1 MGKSNVLQDAPKR
14 IKQLQFSVFSPQEV
28 VQLAEFEVTHRDLY
42 VAGEGGLGKTPA
54 PGGLLD
60 RRLVSPF
67 PVALPLGCW
76 CRRELVGLAR
86 TRQGGMLQDGRTA
99 RAQLASSSQRGAPT
113 STTRPHPSRR
123 VSSPLLARKPLP
135 SPSPTLL

>member
-60 RRLVSPF
+60 RRLVSTFSSARSRSVGHAEGRAGRLRMPHRK
-67 PVALPLGCW
+67 GCPIF
-76 CRRELVGLAR
+76 G
-86 TRQGGMLQDGRTA
+86 
-99 RAQLASSSQRGAPT
+99 
-113 STTRPHPSRR
+113 
-123 VSSPLLARKPLP
+123 
-135 SPSPTLL
+135 

>member
-60 RRLVSPF
+60 RRLVS
-67 PVALPLGCW
+67 
-76 CRRELVGLAR
+76 LAR
-86 TRQGGMLQDGRTA
+86 ALKGRRGGGLGRC
-99 RAQLASSSQRGAPT
+99 
-113 STTRPHPSRR
+113 SR
-123 VSSPLLARKPLP
+123 
-135 SPSPTLL
+135 

>member
-60 RRLVSPF
+60 RRLVSTPL
-67 PVALPLGCW
+67 VCALALGGA
-76 CRRELVGLAR
+76 CRGE
-86 TRQGGMLQDGRTA
+86 GRPA
-99 RAQLASSSQRGAPT
+99 PHAAQNIFG
-113 STTRPHPSRR
+113 
-123 VSSPLLARKPLP
+123 
-135 SPSPTLL
+135 